1 MTTTTQLSPLEF
13 EPAIPTEEITL
24 DDIARTIQ
32 ERAIHTVEIGFAD
45 IPGVLRGK
53 RVPAKHFLKTAHH
66 GVVIC
71 KAALAW
77 DIQCEVF
84 PGIDLAS
91 FENGYP
97 DMVAKPLWHTFR
109 EVPWRPGSAFLLAE
123 PYTEHGDRIDEAPR
137 AVLQGVLDRANALGY
152 RPLIGAELEF
162 YLLSAERTPLYS
174 GIQCYS
180 LYKGTELE
188 FILREIRLALDK
200 LGIPVEAANPEY
212 GPAQVEINLEYGDA
226 LTVADQTVLFKHAV
240 KEIARQHGLF
250 ASFMP
255 KPWSEESGNG
265 FHVHQSLWD
274 PERRTNLFDADDA
287 IAQHYLAGLLATA
300 REFLALEAPSVNA
313 YKRYRDHSF
322 APTNVSWGGDNRTVS
337 TRALLGI
344 GAGSRI
350 EHRTGS
356 SDANPYLIIAA
367 NIAAGLYGITHALQ
381 PPASHFAQNAYLDD
395 NAALLPGTLHAALE
409 LLSGSTA
416 AREFFSERF
425 LQHYLGIGRHEV
437 ALFDRAV
444 TDWERA
450 RYLEMA

>member
-1 MTTTTQLSPLEF
+1 MSIF
-13 EPAIPTEEITL
+13 TEEKKSSADLNVIEEVNPE
-24 DDIARTIQ
+24 DIKKKIRDLN
-32 ERAIHTVEIGFAD
+32 IHTIEIGFAD

-53 RVPAKHFLKTAHH
+53 RIPARHFLKTAEH

-97 DMVAKPLWHTFR
+97 DMVAKPLWHTFS
-109 EVPWRPGSAFLLAE
+109 EIPWRRGSASLLADV
-123 PYTEHGDRIDEAPR
+123 YSEHGDIIEEAPR
-137 AVLQGVLDRANALGY
+137 EVLKQVIRQANELGY

-162 YLLSAERTPLYS
+162 YLLTEDKKPFYE

-180 LYKGTELE
+180 LYKGTEIE
-188 FILREIRLALDK
+188 FVLREIREAVEA

-226 LTVADQTVLFKHAV
+226 LTIADNTIRFKNAV
-240 KEIARQHGLF
+240 KEIARQHGLY

-255 KPWSEESGNG
+255 KPWSNESGNG

-274 PERRTNLFDADDA
+274 LDKKTNYFNTNTSLAR
-287 IAQHYLAGLLATA
+287 HYLAGLLDTT
-300 REFLALEAPSVNA
+300 REFLALAAPSINA

-322 APTNVSWGGDNRTVS
+322 APTNVSWGFDNRTVS
-337 TRALLGI
+337 TRTLLGI
-344 GAGSRI
+344 DSASRI

-367 NIAAGLYGITHALQ
+367 NIAAGLHGIKNNLEPVSQYVAD
-381 PPASHFAQNAYLDD
+381 AYLDT
-395 NAALLPGTLHAALE
+395 NAPLLPSTLNEALD
-409 LLSGSTA
+409 LLQQSKTA
-416 AREFFSERF
+416 TDYFSKRF
-425 LQHYLGIGRHEV
+425 LQHYIGIGRHEV
-437 ALFDRAV
+437 ELYNRAV
-444 TDWERA
+444 TDWERD